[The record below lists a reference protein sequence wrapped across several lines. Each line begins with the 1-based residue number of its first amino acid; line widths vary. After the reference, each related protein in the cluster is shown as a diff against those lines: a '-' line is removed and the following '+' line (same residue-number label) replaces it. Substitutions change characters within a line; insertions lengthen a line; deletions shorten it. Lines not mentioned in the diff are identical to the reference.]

1 MKLTGNS
8 RRDYEKL
15 SANFLRVKD
24 ERNRYREL
32 ADNLQTS
39 LKMARLAKERS
50 DEQHRREMAEK
61 DAIIKELTNQLAHAT
76 ALLNHDGTNTGTPT
90 SLTRIGKTKVVPNS
104 RRGTGKKRGG
114 QTGHGKNRLKP
125 PSDEEVTHIQEHGAV
140 GIDMFCPRCGS
151 DDFTPT
157 GESEVKYEY
166 DVRVRVVKIKHVY
179 NYYRCADCGSI
190 FRALIDPHLKEDA
203 QYGSELQALILAQIN
218 SENVAINKVASFMN
232 GITHG
237 EITPSEGY
245 IAKLQKRAAKRLED
259 FENDLHC
266 LVIQQSIVYWDD
278 TVIFVDTHRECMRFY
293 GNERIALYTAHEH
306 KDMESLDDDNILPLL
321 TAETT
326 VMHDHN
332 VVNYNTKFC
341 FSNIECNQHLQR
353 DCQKNSDDTGHAW
366 SSELKA
372 LISSTIK
379 DRKDRIDAAQKA
391 FSDEYI
397 QQFND
402 KLDAILAAGWSQNE
416 QKKDTVE
423 ANFERAL
430 LRRVEKYRGNYFLW
444 VKDFKMPTTNNVSE
458 RALRVVK
465 SHLRV
470 SGQFQNIGSAR
481 NYARIRSYVE
491 TCRRNNINEIDAL
504 KSLCLDAP
512 YTVSQIFA
520 VRQPQSST

>member
-1 MKLTGNS
+1 MKLTGS
-8 RRDYEKL
+8 RRDFEKL
-15 SANFLRVKD
+15 V
-24 ERNRYREL
+24 
-32 ADNLQTS
+32 ADNLRLKDDRDRYRDQAHS
-39 LKMARLAKERS
+39 LKSSFKSVKLAMKRTKEQWRM
-50 DEQHRREMAEK
+50 DVEER
-61 DAIIKELTNQLAHAT
+61 DAIIKELENQLAHLT
-76 ALLNHDGTNTGTPT
+76 ALLNHDGTNSGTPT

-104 RRGTGKKRGG
+104 RRSTDRKKGG
-114 QTGHGKNRLKP
+114 QTGHTKHDLTP
-125 PSDEEVTHIQEHGAV
+125 PRDEDVTHIEEHGAV
-140 GIDMFCPRCGS
+140 GIDMSCPKCGC
-151 DDFTPT
+151 DDVTPT
-157 GESEVKYEY
+157 GKSEVKFEY
-166 DVRVRVVKIKHVY
+166 DVRVKVVKIKHVFK
-179 NYYRCADCGSI
+179 YYQCMDCGTV
-190 FRALIDPHLKEDA
+190 FRALIDPHLKENA
-203 QYGSELQALILAQIN
+203 QYGNELQALILAQIN
-218 SENVAINKVASFMN
+218 SENVAINKVASFMA

-237 EITPSEGY
+237 ELTPSEGY
-245 IAKLQKRAAKRLED
+245 IAKLQKRAAKRLEE

-266 LVIQQSIVYWDD
+266 LVIQQPIVYWDD
-278 TVIFVDTHRECMRFY
+278 TVIFVNTHRECMRFY

-353 DCQKNSDDTGHAW
+353 DCQRNSDDTGHTW
-366 SSELKA
+366 SSELKT
-372 LISSTIK
+372 LISSSIR
-379 DRKDRIDAAQKA
+379 DRKDRIDTGQNA
-391 FSDEYI
+391 FSDEHI

-402 KLDAILAAGWSQNE
+402 KLDAILAAGWTQNE
-416 QKKDTVE
+416 KENDSIE

-430 LRRVEKYRGNYFLW
+430 LRRVEKYRDNYFLW

-470 SGQFQNIGSAR
+470 SGQFLNIESAR

-520 VRQPQSST
+520 GRSPQNE